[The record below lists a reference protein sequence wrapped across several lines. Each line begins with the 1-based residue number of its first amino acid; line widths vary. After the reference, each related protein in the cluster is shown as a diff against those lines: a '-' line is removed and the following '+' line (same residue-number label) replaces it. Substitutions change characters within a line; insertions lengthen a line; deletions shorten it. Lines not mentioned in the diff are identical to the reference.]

1 MPRVD
6 AIAPQSLS
14 TKALQPQRTEMG
26 RDAFLKLLTMQLRLQ
41 NPVRP
46 YDGQELA
53 AQLAVFSQLEQLL
66 SMRQLMELEVGQLS
80 ALMEGI
86 GSASAPALLGSTVR
100 AETGKLLLG
109 VQGSVRVGCEV
120 PQGTAAVRMEV
131 LASDGRVL
139 RSVERRGVSA
149 GEQWFEWDGTDAA
162 ANRLPAGEYR
172 IRIVAT
178 METGGEQELGAF
190 VEGVVEAVRF
200 AADGAYL
207 RLGGIEVPL
216 SAVLE
221 VRRR

>member
-1 MPRVD
+1 MPEVD
-6 AIAPQSLS
+6 AITPQSPL
-14 TKALQPQRTEMG
+14 TKALQPHRTEMG
-26 RDAFLKLLTMQLRLQ
+26 RDAFLRLLTTQLRLQ

-66 SMRQLMELEVGQLS
+66 SIRQLMELEVGQLS
-80 ALMEGI
+80 ALMESI
-86 GSASAPALLGSTVR
+86 GSASAPALLGNTVR
-100 AETGKLLLG
+100 AEAGRLLLG
-109 VQGSVRVGCEV
+109 VQGSVRVGCEIS
-120 PQGTAAVRMEV
+120 QGTVALRMEV
-131 LASDGRVL
+131 LAPDGRVL
-139 RSVERRGVSA
+139 RSVERRGVPA

-162 ANRLPAGEYR
+162 GNRLPAGEYR

-178 METGGEQELGAF
+178 MEAGGERELSAL

-207 RLGGIEVPL
+207 RLGGVEVPL

>member
-1 MPRVD
+1 MPEVD
-6 AIAPQSLS
+6 AITPHSPL
-14 TKALQPQRTEMG
+14 TRALQPQRTEMG
-26 RDAFLKLLTMQLRLQ
+26 RDAFLKLLTTQLRLQ

-66 SMRQLMELEVGQLS
+66 SIRQLMELEVGQLS

-100 AETGKLLLG
+100 AEAGKLLLD
-109 VQGSVRVGCEV
+109 VQGSVRIGCEV
-120 PQGTAAVRMEV
+120 PQGAVAVRMEV
-131 LASDGRVL
+131 LAPDGRVL

-149 GEQWFEWDGTDAA
+149 GEQWFEWDGMDAA
-162 ANRLPAGEYR
+162 GNRLPAGGYR

-178 METGGEQELGAF
+178 METGGERELSAF

-200 AADGAYL
+200 TADGAYL
-207 RLGGIEVPL
+207 RLGGVEVPL

>member
-1 MPRVD
+1 MPEVD
-6 AIAPQSLS
+6 AITPHSPL
-14 TKALQPQRTEMG
+14 TRALQPQRTEMG
-26 RDAFLKLLTMQLRLQ
+26 RDAFLKLLTTQLRLQ

-66 SMRQLMELEVGQLS
+66 SIRQLMELEVGQLS

-100 AETGKLLLG
+100 AEAGKLLLD
-109 VQGSVRVGCEV
+109 VQGSVRIGCEV
-120 PQGTAAVRMEV
+120 PQGATAVRMEV
-131 LASDGRVL
+131 WAPDGRVL

-149 GEQWFEWDGTDAA
+149 GEQWFEWNGTDAA
-162 ANRLPAGEYR
+162 GNRLPAGGYR

-178 METGGEQELGAF
+178 METGGERELSAF
-190 VEGVVEAVRF
+190 VEDVVEAVRF
-200 AADGAYL
+200 TADGAYL
-207 RLGGIEVPL
+207 RLGGVEVPL

>member
-1 MPRVD
+1 MPEVD
-6 AIAPQSLS
+6 AITPHSPL
-14 TKALQPQRTEMG
+14 TRALQPQRTEMG
-26 RDAFLKLLTMQLRLQ
+26 RDAFLKLLTTQLRLQ

-66 SMRQLMELEVGQLS
+66 SIRQLMELEVGQLS

-100 AETGKLLLG
+100 AEAGKLLLD
-109 VQGSVRVGCEV
+109 VQGSVRIGCEV
-120 PQGTAAVRMEV
+120 PQGATAVRMEV
-131 LASDGRVL
+131 LAPDGRVL

-162 ANRLPAGEYR
+162 GNRLPAGGYR

-178 METGGEQELGAF
+178 METGGERELSAF
-190 VEGVVEAVRF
+190 VEDVVEAVRF
-200 AADGAYL
+200 TADGAYL
-207 RLGGIEVPL
+207 RLGGVEVPL